1 MIIDL
6 RHFNFIIPITYD
18 LTPPAIIPSMIFSS
32 KIMTNTIIG
41 NKITQPIALNK
52 SHGTSYAFALGNVDM
67 PTGISNLG
75 YMILSMIIEKKS
87 GMKNSF
93 KQFIKLMM
101 HIVAIAGFNKGII
114 T

>member
-52 SHGTSYAFALGNVDM
+52 SHGTSYAFALGNVEK
-67 PTGISNLG
+67 PTVKTLIFC
-75 YMILSMIIEKKS
+75 EKKS